1 MSDRVYGPDEKGKL
15 ERIVAEGVS
24 VLQEVDDLQAGL
36 KDTVKAIAEEMQI
49 KPTVLS
55 KAIRT
60 AYKADFD
67 KHSDDYATL
76 ENILAT
82 VGKI

>member
-1 MSDRVYGPDEKGKL
+1 M
-15 ERIVAEGVS
+15 
-24 VLQEVDDLQAGL
+24 QEVDDLNGGL

-60 AYKADFD
+60 A
-67 KHSDDYATL
+67 
-76 ENILAT
+76 
-82 VGKI
+82 